1 MAYNPKNDPNYMR
14 YNNPYTYAQYGGPMG
29 GALIDIGAP
38 ILGTENIAPGRIPG
52 AGTNSNGGLAGMFA
66 RAKSGV
72 GNWFNNAT
80 GGVKN
85 TFANVK
91 TGKGIMPKY
100 AGLANVG
107 MGIGAGLSAIQ
118 GINDYQTAKQDTDDL
133 VNDILQSAAGN
144 PNIRY
149 DLSSD
154 QLQTLRKLQN
164 GTYDTSGDFELSH
177 LLGNLGETAT
187 GAGFGFLTG
196 GPLGAVLG
204 GAGGLAKG
212 ISSGMVGNQEQ
223 ITADLQSLYD
233 ALYESEMNAKAIRRD
248 AAMQRYANSLYY

>member
-14 YNNPYTYAQYGGPMG
+14 YNDPRMYAQYGSPMG

-38 ILGTENIAPGRIPG
+38 ILGTESINPGRIPG
-52 AGTNSNGGLAGMFA
+52 AGASAGGLKGMFA
-66 RAKSGV
+66 RAKAGA
-72 GNWFNNAT
+72 GNLFNNAT
-80 GGVKN
+80 GNVQN
-85 TFANVK
+85 AISNVK
-91 TGKGIMPKY
+91 AGKGIMPKY

-177 LLGNLGETAT
+177 LLGNIGETAT
-187 GAGFGFLTG
+187 GAGLGFLTG

-212 ISSGMVGNQEQ
+212 VSSGMVGNQEQ

-233 ALYESEMNAKAIRRD
+233 ALYESEMNAKAMRRD